1 VEAAYYS
8 IAETNFAGKATLD
21 PGFFG
26 KGFYFSQ
33 FPRYN
38 DYYITNFGDK
48 GRTQAVLMSWV
59 VLGAAYPVTQPGFPL
74 APETLYGETCAA
86 GSPCR
91 NAQSPLTP
99 GATSE
104 LVADHDSHYVVVKDP
119 SETCDFQPCPLDEE
133 PDGDEI
139 VIPFSDPPEMAKAR
153 ILPSVVVYFKRRR
166 RTLLWLDDQPAGNVG
181 IVEEARRATREVGD
195 EVMVIQVESVAAAV
209 EWLEANPG
217 MARYPEHLFRIL
229 SNRRLLVG
237 EVTDESGER
246 RLERTAGLLHW
257 LETSD
262 VWRWRQVR
270 PPHGPC
276 YPATT

>member
-229 SNRRLLVG
+229 SNRVSMSIRC
-237 EVTDESGER
+237 
-246 RLERTAGLLHW
+246 
-257 LETSD
+257 
-262 VWRWRQVR
+262 R
-270 PPHGPC
+270 PPCLNVVSHR
-276 YPATT
+276 